1 MQIENM
7 GSEVFIR
14 YFGDKIEK
22 KRGTAVVVVPSRKSF
37 FSRPPAS

>member
-22 KRGTAVVVVPSRKSF
+22 KRGTAMVVVPSRKCL